1 MNTNGSV
8 DGGSVGAGDARP
20 DRTRDG
26 DGIAGNAARVNR
38 EIPIPP
44 STAMRTRTIAAAT
57 A

>member
-26 DGIAGNAARVNR
+26 DGIAGDAARVNR